1 MIDKVLNMSMY
12 AISAQRNVK
21 CKGKF
26 SFMKFESFI
35 AYIF

>member
-1 MIDKVLNMSMY
+1 MIDKVLNMLIY
-12 AISAQRNVK
+12 AIRAQRNVK